1 MFGLSFTEL
10 LVVLLVAL
18 IVIGPKDLPTVGKK
32 LGRFWRALNA
42 AKAEFESEFRAAT
55 RAIKPEGE
63 ALKKGVQGM
72 IPSLSPL
79 QEIATLTPLKSE
91 PPQPLSPPSHD

>member
-1 MFGLSFTEL
+1 MFGLSFIEL

-18 IVIGPKDLPTVGKK
+18 IVIGPKDLPVVGRK

-42 AKAEFESEFRAAT
+42 AKAEFESEFRTAT
-55 RAIKPEGE
+55 RAVRPEAD

-79 QEIATLTPLKSE
+79 KEIAALNPLKSG
-91 PPQPLSPPSHD
+91 PPQPLPPPSHD